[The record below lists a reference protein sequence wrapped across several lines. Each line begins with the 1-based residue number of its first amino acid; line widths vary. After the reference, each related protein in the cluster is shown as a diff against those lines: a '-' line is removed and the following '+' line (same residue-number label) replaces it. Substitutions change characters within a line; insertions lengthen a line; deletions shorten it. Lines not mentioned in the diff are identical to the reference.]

1 MTPQSHFLGL
11 RTSIYRVTDME
22 KAKAWYSQVL
32 GSDPYFDQPFYIG
45 FEIAGYELGLQPD
58 KVTGK
63 KADNIHV
70 YWGVEDI
77 LKSHGRLL
85 TLGAKPHTN
94 PENVGDGIWVATVK
108 DPWGNV
114 FGIIQNPHFKLP

>member
-1 MTPQSHFLGL
+1 MEHFLGL
-11 RTSIYRVTDME
+11 RTSIYRVTDIE
-22 KAKAWYSQVL
+22 KAKVWYTQVL
-32 GSDPYFDQPFYIG
+32 GIEPYFDQPFYVG
-45 FEIAGYELGLQPD
+45 FEVAGYELGLQPD

-70 YWGVEDI
+70 YWGVTDI
-77 LKSHGRLL
+77 HESYERLL
-85 TLGAKPHTN
+85 TLGAKSDSAPT
-94 PENVGDGIWVATVK
+94 NVGDELWVATVK